1 MPWKTK
7 ASDFVRS
14 PIGNA
19 SNGEVAGIFDNYKRV
34 KVEFNMNPV
43 CVATKKGGYFVTYT
57 PKNAQMAAYTSIEH
71 KDEVTEVSWLPDG
84 QVCWTM
90 TEGPMEVGTGLP
102 AELIKYCDG
111 YGVSGPYT
119 APHTLVWDV
128 FNGLAACEDVVLVL
142 DGVERLRVT
151 LSPIMPLIY
160 AGIESLGDQYNLEAV
175 NPVDLLT
182 LGWSYLL
189 MLVPEA
195 EGCDLTKL
203 LPQVGPVIMRVVTKA
218 LLIQRS
224 DDILGLGDY
233 EEDAMWAD
241 QGLGRCGI

>member
-1 MPWKTK
+1 MPWKTQS
-7 ASDFVRS
+7 SDFVRS

-19 SNGEVAGIFDNYKRV
+19 SNGEASNIFDNYEKV
-34 KVEFNMNPV
+34 QVEFNMNPI

-84 QVCWTM
+84 KVCWTM
-90 TEGPMEVGTGLP
+90 IEGPMEVGTGLP
-102 AELIKYCDG
+102 VELIEYCDG

-119 APHTLVWDV
+119 APHMLVWDV
-128 FNGLAACEDVVLVL
+128 FNGLVACEDVVLVF
-142 DGVERLRVT
+142 DKVDRLRLT

-160 AGIESLGDQYNLEAV
+160 AGIESLGDQYDLE
-175 NPVDLLT
+175 NINSVDLLT

-203 LPQVGPVIMRVVTKA
+203 LPQMSPVTVRVIANA
-218 LLIQRS
+218 LLKQRA
-224 DDILGLGDY
+224 DDVLGIDDY
-233 EEDAMWAD
+233 DESLWAE
-241 QGLGRCGI
+241 QGLGRHGI